1 MRIAGYAV
9 ALALATG
16 TVWISGMPCGHAD
29 PAPGS
34 GSTDLTPAEI
44 QARAMSFLRTV
55 KASDA
60 DAEPISIGTDPQ
72 RSDATR
78 FMFRS
83 GSMVSVKRSTGPIV
97 WFIDMNGPL
106 REETG
111 KRVSEQEARELATR
125 YLAIAG
131 VTLEDAVYK
140 QTRLLFDNRPPVVL
154 LVTWSRAY
162 RGYPVSGDY
171 ITVSIEGQTGAFV
184 GLGAGFVSKIP
195 PDLTPRLSLDQAQAI
210 ARAKA
215 SADISWTGEL
225 MIYPLPRSIQGQ
237 DRSTAETRLIWYLQP
252 PNRGR
257 GPHFYID
264 AITGEIVSR
273 SPGRMGLAGPPAE
286 PRKTDPKETD
296 PYSIGISVGALALAA
311 LIAICAVTVMRRAR
325 IAGRSA
331 RNHGLRGG

>member
-1 MRIAGYAV
+1 MKLAAYTV
-9 ALALATG
+9 ALALAAG
-16 TVWISGMPCGHAD
+16 AIWSSGMPCGHAD
-29 PAPGS
+29 PRPAS

-44 QARAMSFLRTV
+44 QARAMGFLRTV

-60 DAEPISIGTDPQ
+60 GAEPISIGTDPQ

-78 FMFRS
+78 FMFKS
-83 GSMVSVKRSTGPIV
+83 GSMVSVKRDTGAIV

-106 REETG
+106 QEETG
-111 KRVSEQEARELATR
+111 KRISEQEARELATR

-140 QTRLLFDNRPPVVL
+140 QTRPLFDDRPPVVL
-154 LVTWSRAY
+154 LVTWTRTY
-162 RGYPVSGDY
+162 KGYPVSGDY

-195 PDLTPRLSLDQAQAI
+195 PDLTPRLSLEQAQAI
-210 ARAKA
+210 ARAGA
-215 SADISWTGEL
+215 SGDITWTGEL

-237 DRSTAETRLIWYLQP
+237 DRSTAESRLIWYLQP
-252 PNRGR
+252 PNRGP

-273 SPGRMGLAGPPAE
+273 SPGRMGLAGPPVE
-286 PRKTDPKETD
+286 PRKTDPTETD
-296 PYSIGISVGALALAA
+296 PYSIGIGVGALALAA

-325 IAGRSA
+325 VAGRSA